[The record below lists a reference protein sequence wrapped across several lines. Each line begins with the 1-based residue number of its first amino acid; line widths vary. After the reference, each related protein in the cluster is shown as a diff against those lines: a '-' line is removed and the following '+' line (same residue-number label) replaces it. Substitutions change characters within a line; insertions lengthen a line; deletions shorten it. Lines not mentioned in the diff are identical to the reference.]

1 MLKDESELA
10 KRRSFVLPP
19 SRLEDPRFKFANLG
33 IKGGGFEG
41 PDQGVAGVGGIDDG
55 VDPQAGG
62 GGARGGFGVVGWVGE
77 VSVIFFFFFV
87 EVFCFS
93 LPLCSSF
100 FRDGAG
106 P

>member
-62 GGARGGFGVVGWVGE
+62 GGARRWLVFVGRRGGFDL
-77 VSVIFFFFFV
+77 FFFLFFFYFFV
-87 EVFCFS
+87 FS
-93 LPLCSSF
+93 LALFHFLFSVVS
-100 FRDGAG
+100 G
-106 P
+106 